1 MNGLTCRDI
10 TDILDDYDIKYSNIS
25 VKGDVDFYSQEIRIN
40 PLYKQDIETLAH
52 EFYHIY
58 YEIELEAPDIP
69 EEIIESNALELVSD
83 YKMYKCLE
91 DYLCK
96 RTKYQRIDYE

>member
-1 MNGLTCRDI
+1 MNGLTCSDI
-10 TDILDDYDIKYSNIS
+10 TDILSDYDIKYANIS

-40 PLYKQDIETLAH
+40 PVYNQDIETLAH

-69 EEIIESNALELVSD
+69 EEIIESNALDLVRD

-91 DYLCK
+91 DYLYK
-96 RTKYQRIDYE
+96 RTKYQRLESD